1 MSETQHPLSP
11 PLVRTH
17 NVSTTVSSS
26 PATNGATTPAQQQRG
41 PFGVSVRGL
50 LALVMFGAFFFEAE
64 LLRVM
69 RNVGID
75 PHVSMKSAAS
85 VFSLNSGGDSLIK
98 GGDIGAGSADAGAA
112 LGAFPSDAELLYE
125 YRDRSETLKLLE
137 RLPSELLAPLTVKA
151 QKLLY
156 DWQHPPTCSGR
167 KFMISNGNEAF
178 AGLGSHVHISTAH
191 VGLALEFGAIFLW
204 SNDVG
209 HPYTDPVTCADS
221 RQNIECFFDPPS
233 NCTVEDAT
241 SEGAEVIV
249 VSHGDAGL
257 KLPGQL
263 QFYHVPKPF
272 QDLWEDAGL
281 AVVIGE
287 NTGQQDAVKYWFR
300 MQVAAYLSRFSRKA
314 LAMMKDMRTN
324 ATLMKQIKGPWARG
338 EVKEKKRDVDNDGS
352 DTTPPTAAAAAAAA
366 VTTLPHGTI
375 SIHIRHGDK
384 HKEMALVPTEDY
396 LKEAA
401 RLVKLHPIFL
411 SPYRIFLS
419 TEDPSAI
426 DEMSESIMKGT
437 STRINSFLLNW
448 WDVPRENSNGPEQ
461 LAKFNSLPKA
471 QLTLVWWLQLLLA
484 LECDAWIGTRGSN
497 WNRLIDELRCVWVAK
512 CQNIYSEVGDVNRW
526 ENVAWRRRS

>member
-1 MSETQHPLSP
+1 MSETQPPVSP
-11 PLVRTH
+11 PLVRH
-17 NVSTTVSSS
+17 NVSTTVSLS
-26 PATNGATTPAQQQRG
+26 PATNGTTTPAQPQQRG

-50 LALVMFGAFFFEAE
+50 LAFVMFGAFFFEAE

-85 VFSLNSGGDSLIK
+85 VFALNSGGDTTLIAGG
-98 GGDIGAGSADAGAA
+98 GGDTSVAASVHVSA
-112 LGAFPSDAELLYE
+112 LPSDAELLYE

-137 RLPSELLAPLTVKA
+137 RMPSELLAPLTVKA

-156 DWQHPPTCSGR
+156 EWQHPPTCTGR

-204 SNDVG
+204 SNEVG
-209 HPYTDPVTCADS
+209 LPYTDPVTCADS
-221 RQNIECFFDPPS
+221 SQNIECFFDPPS
-233 NCTVEDAT
+233 NCTLEDAT

-300 MQVAAYLSRFSRKA
+300 MQVAAYLARFSKKA
-314 LAMMKDMRTN
+314 LAIMKDMRTN
-324 ATLMKQIKGPWARG
+324 ATLLKQIKGPWARD
-338 EVKEKKRDVDNDGS
+338 EKINENEKNKEIS
-352 DTTPPTAAAAAAAA
+352 TTTTTTATTA

-384 HKEMALVPTEDY
+384 HKEMALVPTDDY

-401 RLVKLHPIFL
+401 RLVKLQPIIL

-484 LECDAWIGTRGSN
+484 LECDAWVGTRGSN

-512 CQNIYSEVGDVNRW
+512 CQNIYSEVGDENRW
-526 ENVAWRRRS
+526 ENQAWRRRRRGV